1 MQHLFKCQFYF
12 TTLLVAVLFIVGT
25 AISDDHTDI
34 STHEIQQTTQKPTIV
49 ILGSPHLAN
58 PGMDTFNNK
67 MDDVLSPKRQ
77 REIQEVVKRL
87 KAFKPTKIA
96 LEVDSKNDPEVNA
109 KYQGYLDGTYKLKRG
124 EGDQIGF
131 RLAKEMEHSRVYCV
145 DYFRDD
151 HMIRKDRDPRLT
163 DRRAFAKAHNQEHL
177 LYTPPVINGKM
188 TEDKDGKIWIESEKY
203 ESILD
208 MYIQGNLPEW
218 NNLNHQA
225 YLRQARVG
233 LGDEYPGA
241 NWLAYFW
248 YPRNLKIFVNLT
260 RITESTDDRI
270 LLIIGSGHVFLVQQF
285 LEDSGDYII
294 ESPLKYLNTDETE
307 KPASEKTD

>member
-1 MQHLFKCQFYF
+1 MIALMKD
-12 TTLLVAVLFIVGT
+12 TLYLIMLLTGMLFIIGIAT
-25 AISDDHTDI
+25 SDDQTDV
-34 STHEIQQTTQKPTIV
+34 STEGIKQMTQKTTV
-49 ILGSPHLAN
+49 MILGSPHLAN
-58 PGMDTFNNK
+58 PGMDTFNDK
-67 MDDVLSPKRQ
+67 MDDVLTLKRQ

-96 LEVDSKNDPEVNA
+96 LEVDSKRDTEVNA
-109 KYQGYLDGTYKLKRG
+109 KYQGYMNGTYKLKRG

-131 RLAKEMEHSRVYCV
+131 RLAKEMEHSKVYCV
-145 DYFRDD
+145 DHFRDA

-188 TEDKDGKIWIESEKY
+188 TEDEEGKIWIESEKY

-208 MYIQGNLPEW
+208 MYIQHNRPEW

-233 LGDEYPGA
+233 LDDEYPGA

-260 RITESTDDRI
+260 RITESTGDRI
-270 LLIIGSGHVFLVQQF
+270 LLIIGAGHGFLIRQF
-285 LEDSGDYII
+285 LEDSGDYIL
-294 ESPLKYLNTDETE
+294 ESPLKYLNASDAE
-307 KPASEKTD
+307 KSSSE